1 MNNYS
6 VVLPSYSIGD
16 NCLSLVEKIC
26 SASGSK
32 AVVVGGK
39 TAVSKIKDDLIS
51 ALANSSISIVDF
63 VWYGGECSFE
73 NVEMLKANPSVVNA
87 DMIFAV
93 GGGKALD
100 TCKALAN
107 EINKDVYTFP
117 TIASNCAAT
126 TAVSIMYNPDGTFK
140 VPNFFDAPAK
150 HAFIYTP
157 VIAKAPKRYIWAGMG
172 DTYAKY
178 FEAEMSARGEDLVHY
193 HWLGKNV
200 SRLCVDP
207 ILQYGLEA
215 MHAVENG
222 VTSDALDQVILAV
235 VVTTGIASILLTKE
249 HIIDYNTGLAHA
261 VFYALTSWRHI
272 EERHLHG
279 EVVGYGILILLL
291 VDNNKEMFD
300 KIYAF
305 NKSVGLP
312 VCLKDIEMSQSDL
325 DKLVPAVCAMKDI
338 EHNPYEITQDM
349 VKNAF
354 IKLENITN
362 NKEK

>member
-26 SASGSK
+26 SGSGSK

-51 ALANSSISIVDF
+51 TLANSSISIVDF

-126 TAVSIMYNPDGTFK
+126 TAVSIMYNS
-140 VPNFFDAPAK
+140 
-150 HAFIYTP
+150 
-157 VIAKAPKRYIWAGMG
+157 KAPTFLTRRQSMRLFIRLLSPKHPKDIFGQEWATHM
-172 DTYAKY
+172 
-178 FEAEMSARGEDLVHY
+178 
-193 HWLGKNV
+193 
-200 SRLCVDP
+200 P
-207 ILQYGLEA
+207 
-215 MHAVENG
+215 
-222 VTSDALDQVILAV
+222 
-235 VVTTGIASILLTKE
+235 SIL
-249 HIIDYNTGLAHA
+249 
-261 VFYALTSWRHI
+261 R
-272 EERHLHG
+272 
-279 EVVGYGILILLL
+279 
-291 VDNNKEMFD
+291 
-300 KIYAF
+300 
-305 NKSVGLP
+305 
-312 VCLKDIEMSQSDL
+312 LK
-325 DKLVPAVCAMKDI
+325 
-338 EHNPYEITQDM
+338 
-349 VKNAF
+349 
-354 IKLENITN
+354 
-362 NKEK
+362 